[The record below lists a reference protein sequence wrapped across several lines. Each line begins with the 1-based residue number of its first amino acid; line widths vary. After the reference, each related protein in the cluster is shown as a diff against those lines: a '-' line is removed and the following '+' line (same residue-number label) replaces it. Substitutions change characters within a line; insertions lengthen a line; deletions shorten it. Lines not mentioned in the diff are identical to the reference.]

1 LLSLGLSQLSFQR
14 LLGDARKDLE
24 SVVRYS
30 ERMQPGHRG
39 AAARLHHLKFSNNGI
54 PISGLRQPEYAVGY
68 GKDGISLFLGGVLA
82 E

>member
-1 LLSLGLSQLSFQR
+1 
-14 LLGDARKDLE
+14 
-24 SVVRYS
+24 
-30 ERMQPGHRG
+30 MQPRHRG